1 MSKSHPK
8 KKKTGTILELK
19 GTEGVWRFFFSLF
32 GFSRTFPRVFLLVLI
47 EEETKVVHLTTSP
60 FTVTQCYREIH
71 SLVQTVY
78 SVYQVPPP
86 LPPWEGSL
94 FGSFSLQGSFMG
106 EGVRGGLCSDP
117 TSNDALSNPVSSQQ
131 GDKNREHKNNLVCF
145 YDFIPTVYVHKYI

>member
-1 MSKSHPK
+1 MSKSHPQK
-8 KKKTGTILELK
+8 KKNGNDSRAQGHRGSLTI
-19 GTEGVWRFFFSLF
+19 FFSLF

-47 EEETKVVHLTTSP
+47 EEETKVVHLATSP